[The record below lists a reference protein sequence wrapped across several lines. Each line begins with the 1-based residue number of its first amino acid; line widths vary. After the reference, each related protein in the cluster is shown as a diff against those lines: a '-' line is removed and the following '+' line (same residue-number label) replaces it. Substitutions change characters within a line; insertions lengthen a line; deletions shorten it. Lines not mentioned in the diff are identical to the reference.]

1 MTRESMKCCSFI
13 SLCFLLNLTTD
24 RIVEVFSQICTPS
37 TVNTAHCFRRPLIT
51 MWVALPSRMLYR
63 SARLSQWGVDGLNH
77 RNVWSHSSGGQKS
90 KIKVSTG
97 LVVSEGCEERI
108 FSRFL
113 SLACRWMFS
122 SCVSSHCLASVHT
135 PVVKAPLCI
144 RTPVLSD

>member
-1 MTRESMKCCSFI
+1 M
-13 SLCFLLNLTTD
+13 LLFYFFVFPVKPDNGSD
-24 RIVEVFSQICTPS
+24 RWSVFSDLYSIHSKHS
-37 TVNTAHCFRRPLIT
+37 TLCFRRPLIT
-51 MWVALPSRMLYR
+51 MWVALPSRTLYR
-63 SARLSQWGVDGLNH
+63 SARLSQWGVGGLNH

-135 PVVKAPLCI
+135 PVVKAPRCI
-144 RTPVLSD
+144 RTAVLLD